1 MSKWCDSAEHHLSKE
16 QTRST
21 DEQDLLS
28 QIRQVGISSIF
39 SILSMFAVPT
49 STSQFKKERNYTI
62 IDNDKTR
69 GSFKGLYK
77 TVSANTLNRF

>member
-1 MSKWCDSAEHHLSKE
+1 
-16 QTRST
+16 
-21 DEQDLLS
+21 
-28 QIRQVGISSIF
+28 
-39 SILSMFAVPT
+39 MFAVPT